1 MVWCVLARTGQLNR
15 TGKESLTRVSP
26 LSSAVVLCGLLEVR
40 HSCRHSSVWC
50 VGGEVYRRRDGG
62 EVEEVVEEAMEE
74 GDRRMRKEER
84 KEGYRKKIEI

>member
-1 MVWCVLARTGQLNR
+1 
-15 TGKESLTRVSP
+15 
-26 LSSAVVLCGLLEVR
+26 
-40 HSCRHSSVWC
+40 